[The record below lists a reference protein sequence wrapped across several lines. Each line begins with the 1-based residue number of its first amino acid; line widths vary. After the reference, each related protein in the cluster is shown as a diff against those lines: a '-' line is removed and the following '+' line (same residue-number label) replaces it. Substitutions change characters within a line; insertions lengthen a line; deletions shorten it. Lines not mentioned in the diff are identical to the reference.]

1 MLFLKLP
8 ILHLSRITQ
17 VQVKRKITRE
27 MSTILYE
34 EILKVTLRIFKWY
47 DFKRYIFRLK
57 VVFDLLKRL
66 LFFLASSIEDISEME
81 NDHCLGL
88 FP

>member
-1 MLFLKLP
+1 
-8 ILHLSRITQ
+8 
-17 VQVKRKITRE
+17 

-47 DFKRYIFRLK
+47 DFKGYIFRLK
-57 VVFDLLKRL
+57 VLFDLLKRL
-66 LFFLASSIEDISEME
+66 LFFLASSIEDIPEME

-88 FP
+88 FS